1 MPKMIKIKLE
11 LIPDI
16 EINLFVEKGMR
27 KCIYYIARSK
37 TAKSMKSFDS
47 NKSSIYISYLDKNN
61 LYDWAMS
68 QY

>member
-1 MPKMIKIKLE
+1 
-11 LIPDI
+11 
-16 EINLFVEKGMR
+16 
-27 KCIYYIARSK
+27 
-37 TAKSMKSFDS
+37 MKSFDS